1 MDKNFVFRVIF
12 IIFIVFL
19 IIYII
24 NNSFIKEK
32 FEENDKITDEDI
44 INIFKELK
52 LITPSDKS
60 ISFYL
65 DYIDQNNV
73 SLEEL
78 KTIIKNNNS
87 VSSEKTN
94 QPIIDSNIM
103 NVNMV
108 YNDVLFRNPNN
119 QEVSF
124 YANLLATDKT
134 FNVEKLRTLLIE
146 SSEYKRLLLTQDNAV
161 YNDIQGNATDRQIE
175 FKINTIYKEVTNEE
189 VSDKETLNFLKKK
202 YIQFNLDD
210 SKLKQ
215 FITMYLQNKPYVQDK
230 YNINNLINIKPEE
243 IDAIKNELLNEL
255 KKSITQD
262 RVNKNI
268 TDQLENKAQNDN
280 YIDSSNVLDTI
291 NNESKKV
298 FNKDAVDYC
307 YTNYGPKQD
316 LANEQNKR
324 NMDELKNVCVRNLKS
339 QEKDQDMVLDPK
351 FAWSV
356 PQTHGPVCTG
366 NNNNYQPL
374 IDQSSLIGTLLTD
387 VKDNTRIIPTRDP
400 VITHAT

>member
-1 MDKNFVFRVIF
+1 MDKNSVFRVIF

-32 FEENDKITDEDI
+32 FEENDKINDEDI

-52 LITPSDKS
+52 LENPSDKS

-65 DYIDQNNV
+65 EYIDQNNV

-94 QPIIDSNIM
+94 QPIVDSNIM
-103 NVNMV
+103 KVNMV

-124 YANLLATDKT
+124 YANLLATDES
-134 FNVEKLRTLLIE
+134 FSVEKLRTLLIE

-189 VSDKETLNFLKKK
+189 VSDRETLSFIKKK

-215 FITMYLQNKPYVQDK
+215 FITMYLQNKPYIQDEYK
-230 YNINNLINIKPEE
+230 SNNLINIKPEE
-243 IDAIKNELLNEL
+243 VDAIKNELLNEL
-255 KKSITQD
+255 KKSLAQD

-291 NNESKKV
+291 QNESKKV

>member
-1 MDKNFVFRVIF
+1 MDKNSAFH
-12 IIFIVFL
+12 IIFLVFIVLL
-19 IIYII
+19 IIYVI
-24 NNSFIKEK
+24 NKSFVTEK
-32 FEENDKITDEDI
+32 FSNNIVSEDI

-52 LITPSDKS
+52 LDTPSEKS
-60 ISFYL
+60 VSFYL
-65 DYIDQNNV
+65 DYMDQNNV

-78 KTIIKNNNS
+78 KTVIKNNNS
-87 VSSEKTN
+87 VSSEKSN
-94 QPIIDSNIM
+94 EPILDSNIIK
-103 NVNMV
+103 VNMV

-124 YANLLATDKT
+124 YSNLLATDNT
-134 FNVEKLRTLLIE
+134 FSIEKLRTLLLE
-146 SSEYKRLLLTQDNAV
+146 SAEYKRLLLTQDNAV

-175 FKINTIYKEVTNEE
+175 FKINTIYKDVTSEE

-210 SKLKQ
+210 DKLKQ
-215 FITMYLQNKPYVQDK
+215 FITMYLQNKPYVQDEYMPK
-230 YNINNLINIKPEE
+230 NNLINIKPEE
-243 IDAIKNELLNEL
+243 VDAIKNELLNEL
-255 KKSITQD
+255 KKSLAQD

-291 NNESKKV
+291 HNESKKV
-298 FNKDAVDYC
+298 FNKDATDYC

-316 LANEQNKR
+316 LANEINKR
-324 NMDELKNVCVRNLKS
+324 NMDELKNTCVRNLKS
-339 QEKDQDMVLDPK
+339 QGQDQDMVLDPK

-387 VKDNTRIIPTRDP
+387 AKDNTRIIPTRDP